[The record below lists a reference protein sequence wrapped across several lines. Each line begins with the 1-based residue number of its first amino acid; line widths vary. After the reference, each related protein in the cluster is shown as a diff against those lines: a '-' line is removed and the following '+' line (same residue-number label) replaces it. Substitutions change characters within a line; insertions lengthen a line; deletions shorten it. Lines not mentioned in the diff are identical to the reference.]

1 MTSFYPIFN
10 DDPIFGDKL
19 IKKSCPAKSDICG
32 NLPGVSVLDNFLI
45 PKCNDINFRFSL
57 SPEDSPNGCCVVE
70 SSNNTCDTYIP
81 DSPDVTSEDYDMGIQ
96 FLDANNLNPRKIC
109 HSAPI
114 RKRVLKIQDFFI
126 TILISAAVIFL
137 TAIVGS
143 CYEFWLK
150 YGAGLRNSDSTQ
162 LIYENKCNKSISPI
176 EYAFPSSMNEY
187 PYKSCGD
194 NTKMGFP
201 YSIITYFNVKKRE
214 TQTQGQAQKE
224 TEHFGYKF
232 MKLYGLPIKSFC
244 LNFLYTLLF
253 SRKFLNYILTTLSR
267 SYATIESS
275 FLKNIIF
282 LFLTGIAFSV
292 IAKYT
297 GIQQFNSGTTFVLY
311 ILAMVIVFAMMFA
324 TFVTHFILYWFP
336 EYYNKYEKTE
346 SPDKPIL
353 TKDFALYNNVLYY
366 ITRERL
372 DKGAGFVKKL
382 KNINIMNIILNV
394 CLVLIAI
401 IPFLICL
408 ITGYLGSMIG
418 TLYMLFSLVY
428 NIFAVPLSNIEA
440 FLTIIKDHGELLTI
454 LFCISVLLSSLDS
467 LDSTTSGIIGGLVG
481 LIILYTF
488 LL

>member
-19 IKKSCPAKSDICG
+19 IKKSCPATSDICG
-32 NLPGVSVLDNFLI
+32 NLPGVSVLDNFII
-45 PKCNDINFRFSL
+45 PKCNDINFKFSL

-81 DSPDVTSEDYDMGIQ
+81 DSPNFTSEDYDMGIQ

-214 TQTQGQAQKE
+214 TQTQTQAQTQAQKE
-224 TEHFGYKF
+224 IEHFGYKF

-253 SRKFLNYILTTLSR
+253 SRKFINFILVTLSEA
-267 SYATIESS
+267 YKNIEHPAI
-275 FLKNIIF
+275 KNIIF

-292 IAKYT
+292 IAKYS
-297 GIQQFNSGTTFVLY
+297 GIQQLNNGAGY
-311 ILAMVIVFAMMFA
+311 ILYLLTLVIVFAMMFTIFA
-324 TFVTHFILYWFP
+324 TNFVLYWSP
-336 EYYNKYEKTE
+336 EYYNKFEEKDET
-346 SPDKPIL
+346 SPPIL
-353 TKDFALYNNVLYY
+353 NKNYSLFSNIFYDINDVSKDN
-366 ITRERL
+366 
-372 DKGAGFVKKL
+372 KL
-382 KNINIMNIILNV
+382 LKIVLNV
-394 CLVLIAI
+394 CLGLLAI
-401 IPFLICL
+401 LPFLIC
-408 ITGYLGSMIG
+408 IG
-418 TLYMLFSLVY
+418 TGLVGSLFGTFYMILSLLF
-428 NIFAVPLSNIEA
+428 NIFYIPLSNVGG
-440 FLTIIKDHGELLTI
+440 FFSIIKDHKDLLTI
-454 LFCISVLLSSLDS
+454 LLCISVVIASADNFN
-467 LDSTTSGIIGGLVG
+467 STTSGTLGGLVG
-481 LIILYTF
+481 LLILYKIFTAMT
-488 LL
+488 